1 MRNARFRRGTM
12 PMPVSSSRGSQLS
25 SAPVSMMASIG
36 GVRRLSFFGF
46 RTTTDTWNVLTRGAY
61 ASAARATSPRRYLGA
76 EYGSR
81 LDSARPCRR
90 AECPGRGRALGPD
103 QVAER
108 PDAAEREGEDHV
120 GHHPDAP
127 LARVLPHPQRD
138 ETQRDREVHER
149 GHGGGVGQHELEEAD
164 VAIFVD
170 AVGVES
176 RESDQHDRQSEL
188 LPVHDSLPCDGLVH
202 SARSGPISASGRS
215 SGKKSFASGTSIRRV
230 TPGIVSRSQRAPS
243 LIGLTASGAQL
254 SCVSPLVSVS
264 VRSRS
269 GCAAAK
275 SCAIPP
281 PLSLPTR
288 SIGPRSSASQSSAS
302 MRACAVNETSWSG
315 RISV

>member
-1 MRNARFRRGTM
+1 MRNARFRRGTL
-12 PMPVSSSRGSQLS
+12 PMPVSRSRGSQLS
-25 SAPVSMMASIG
+25 SAPVSMRASMG
-36 GVRRLSFFGF
+36 GVLRFSFFGF

-90 AECPGRGRALGPD
+90 AERPGRGRALAPD

-120 GHHPDAP
+120 GHEPDAP

-138 ETQRDREVHER
+138 EAQRDREIHER

-164 VAIFVD
+164 VPVLVD
-170 AVGVES
+170 AVGVEP
-176 RESDQHDRQSEL
+176 RESDQHDGQSEL
-188 LPVHDSLPCDGLVH
+188 LPVHGSLLYDWLAH

-230 TPGIVSRSQRAPS
+230 TPGIVSRSQRAQRTS
-243 LIGLTASGAQL
+243 KKTSAS
-254 SCVSPLVSVS
+254 PHTTSVGT
-264 VRSRS
+264 RSRRS
-269 GCAAAK
+269 AGSIATVCAQ
-275 SCAIPP
+275 SND
-281 PLSLPTR
+281 
-288 SIGPRSSASQSSAS
+288 SQ
-302 MRACAVNETSWSG
+302 
-315 RISV
+315 